1 MNDSHSQMLHAK
13 AKREEMMRTA
23 ENERLAQSIQT
34 PFWQRVRRWM
44 AAGESEKG
52 QVEREK
58 IFHRR
63 VSPGRAKSAKVVKV
77 R

>member
-1 MNDSHSQMLHAK
+1 MNDSHSQMYHAK

-44 AAGESEKG
+44 VAALGEREKG
-52 QVEREK
+52 QVESEK
-58 IFHRR
+58 NFRSKE
-63 VSPGRAKSAKVVKV
+63 VKVVKV